1 MKRFLLVVSAILI
14 FIVISMGFIYPGVIS
29 SLTMVIMMLV
39 LGLSVFV
46 IGPERH
52 GEEE

>member
-1 MKRFLLVVSAILI
+1 MKRLFLMVSACLI
-14 FIVISMGFIYPGVIS
+14 FIVISIEFIYPGVIS
-29 SLTMVIMMLV
+29 GLMMVILLLV